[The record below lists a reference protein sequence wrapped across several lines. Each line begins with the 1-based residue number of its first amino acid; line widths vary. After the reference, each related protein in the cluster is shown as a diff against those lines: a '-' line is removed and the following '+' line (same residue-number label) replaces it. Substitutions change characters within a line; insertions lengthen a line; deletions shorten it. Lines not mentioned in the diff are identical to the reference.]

1 MRGDLCSYINKC
13 SRASWADS
21 VVIPESTE
29 EQEETQRLMEV
40 EEKSR
45 ALRTK
50 GADGGDAKVSV
61 SPRCPRAV
69 CVEDIED
76 QMLSRMHGCV
86 SSLLLSFHF
95 FFFFFFFS
103 KDQI

>member
-1 MRGDLCSYINKC
+1 MRGDFCTYINKC

-29 EQEETQRLMEV
+29 EQEETQRLMEM

-45 ALRTK
+45 AIKTK
-50 GADGGDAKVSV
+50 VSDGGDDKVSMP
-61 SPRCPRAV
+61 PRCPLAE

-76 QMLSRMHGCV
+76 KMLSRMHGYV
-86 SSLLLSFHF
+86 SPLLLSFHF
-95 FFFFFFFS
+95 FFFFPP